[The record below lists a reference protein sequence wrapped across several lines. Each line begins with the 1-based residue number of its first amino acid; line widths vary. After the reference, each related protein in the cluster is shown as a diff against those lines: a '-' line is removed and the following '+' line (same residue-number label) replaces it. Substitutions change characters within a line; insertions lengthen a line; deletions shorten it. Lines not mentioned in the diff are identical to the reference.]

1 MSDSRSSKI
10 SHFKKILEWTTMTR
24 MSKHPYLLGSFLLF
38 FFLGVCIFFLFQ
50 LSFFA
55 PVRGLFESAFLP
67 IERVLHAKS
76 VGKMTEVDNL
86 KQQNAQ
92 LTAQLAKDK
101 QSEKEMA
108 ALKDQFA
115 FSQAT
120 SRTLL
125 PSHIV
130 GTRDGDTYV
139 LDKGE
144 SDGVKKGSIVVV
156 KDILLGTIFETT
168 PHTSILLTMSSPRQ
182 TISVHTSSTNALGI
196 LKGTG
201 AGHMLLDHVIL
212 SDHLDEKD
220 VVLTKGDADKQ
231 IPPDLSIGKIS
242 SVDKKISDVFQQAN
256 VTPLLDISRI
266 SVVFISVP

>member
-1 MSDSRSSKI
+1 
-10 SHFKKILEWTTMTR
+10 MTR
-24 MSKHPYLLGSFLLF
+24 MSKHSYLLGSFFLF

-50 LSFFA
+50 LPFFA
-55 PVRGLFESAFLP
+55 PVRGIFESAFLP
-67 IERVLHAKS
+67 IERVLHSGS
-76 VGKMTEVDNL
+76 VGKLTEVDSL
-86 KQQNAQ
+86 KQQNAE

-115 FSQAT
+115 FSQAAA
-120 SRTLL
+120 RTLL
-125 PSHIV
+125 PSHII
-130 GTRDGDTYV
+130 GTHDVDTYV

-156 KDILLGTIFETT
+156 KDILLGTVFETT

-196 LKGTG
+196 IRGTG
-201 AGHMLLDHVIL
+201 GGRMLLDHVVL
-212 SDHLDEKD
+212 SDHLDDKD
-220 VVLTKGDADKQ
+220 VVLTKGNSDKQ

-256 VTPLLDISRI
+256 VIPLLDISRI
-266 SVVFISVP
+266 SVVFISLP